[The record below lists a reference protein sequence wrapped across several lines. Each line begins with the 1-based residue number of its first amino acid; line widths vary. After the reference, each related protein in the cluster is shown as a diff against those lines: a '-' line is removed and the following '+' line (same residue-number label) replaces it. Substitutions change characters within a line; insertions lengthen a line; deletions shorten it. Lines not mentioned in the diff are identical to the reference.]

1 MAIPLTT
8 MTGRLTADPELR
20 YTASGTAVVNFRMA
34 ENDNKYNEDTRE
46 WETTS
51 TLFLTV
57 NAWERLAERVANG
70 LQKGDTVM
78 VTGKLATR
86 QWQDKEG
93 NNRSTIEM
101 TARDIRQTMHLPRAD
116 DAGGYS
122 GRAGGGG
129 QPPQQQQQQA
139 SDPWGG
145 APAAPGGGF
154 GAATDDEPP
163 F

>member
-1 MAIPLTT
+1 MPIPFTT

-20 YTASGTAVVNFRMA
+20 YTASGTPVASFRMA
-34 ENDNKYNEDTRE
+34 ENDSKYNEQTRE
-46 WETTS
+46 WETAS

-57 NAWERLAERVANG
+57 NAWERLAESVANC
-70 LQKGDTVM
+70 LHKGDAVM

-86 QWQDKEG
+86 QWQDKDG

-116 DAGGYS
+116 GTGGYS

-129 QPPQQQQQQA
+129 HPQQQQQA

-145 APAAPGGGF
+145 APAATGDGF
-154 GAATDDEPP
+154 SATTDDEPP